1 MVKFPESLNKS
12 VNKMEEN
19 KRLKSFLLWIF
30 NVLKYF
36 SNIFRKIYFVRIVY
50 EWFYNEKLIL

>member
-12 VNKMEEN
+12 INKMEEN